1 MTPFY
6 DVYGN
11 GVLLYCGAPFDEY
24 GPVGSL
30 RLECVRDGIEDFEYL
45 TMLADVYGTETVNAL
60 ICRLTTSISQ
70 YSTDEELFTAL
81 RIAVGN
87 LLDKAAG
94 AR

>member
-1 MTPFY
+1 MST
-6 DVYGN
+6 D
-11 GVLLYCGAPFDEY
+11 
-24 GPVGSL
+24 
-30 RLECVRDGIEDFEYL
+30 
-45 TMLADVYGTETVNAL
+45 AL

>member
-1 MTPFY
+1 M
-6 DVYGN
+6 
-11 GVLLYCGAPFDEY
+11 
-24 GPVGSL
+24 
-30 RLECVRDGIEDFEYL
+30 RDGIEDFEYL